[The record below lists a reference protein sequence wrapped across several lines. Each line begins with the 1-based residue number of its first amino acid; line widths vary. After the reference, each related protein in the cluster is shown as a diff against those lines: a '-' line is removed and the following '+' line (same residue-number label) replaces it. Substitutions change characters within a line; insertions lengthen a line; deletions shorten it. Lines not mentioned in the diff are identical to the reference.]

1 MSFSLEIEP
10 TGDLVEVEEGQ
21 TLLDASLRQGVYLPH
36 ACNHG
41 LCGTCKVEVL
51 EGEIDHGEASPFA
64 LMESERDDGFCL
76 ACTATITED
85 VVIEADIDEDPDA
98 RSIPVKDY
106 MGTVIKREMLTPR
119 ILGLWIELDEAIDF
133 QAGQYIQYHVPG
145 FNEPRA
151 FSLANPPSSGNMIE
165 LNIALIPDGEA
176 TPWIHKNVKVGDRR
190 KISGPFGRFIVRKST
205 KKPSIFFAGGSGL
218 ASPISMI
225 LDLLETDGYTE
236 PITLFYG
243 ARNQDE
249 LYHDDILQ
257 NLSKLHDNF
266 TYVPVLSDED
276 VGDWEGKKGF
286 LNDVATK
293 MYDGNFAGNKAYLC
307 GPPPMIDVCI
317 TALMRGRLFDKDI
330 YIEKFF
336 SKADLNSDKIKSPL
350 LKI

>member
-145 FNEPRA
+145 FDEPRA

>member
-1 MSFSLEIEP
+1 MGFSLEIEP

-51 EGEIDHGEASPFA
+51 EGEVDHGEASPFA

-106 MGTVIKREMLTPR
+106 MGTVVKREMLTPR

-145 FNEPRA
+145 FDEPRA

>member
-1 MSFSLEIEP
+1 VGFQLEIEP
-10 TGDLVEVEEGQ
+10 TGDLVEVQEGQ
-21 TLLDASLRQGVYLPH
+21 TLLDAALRQGVYLPH

-51 EGEIDHGEASPFA
+51 EGEVDHGEASHFA
-64 LMESERDDGFCL
+64 LMDSERADGFCL
-76 ACTATITED
+76 ACTATVQDD

-106 MGTVIKREMLTPR
+106 MGTVVKREMLTPR
-119 ILGLWIELDEAIDF
+119 ILGLWIELDEEIDF

-145 FNEPRA
+145 FDEPRA
-151 FSLANPPSSGNMIE
+151 FSLANPPSTGKMIE

-176 TPWIHKNVKVGDRR
+176 TPWIHENVKVGDRR
-190 KISGPFGRFIVRKST
+190 KITGPFGRFIVKKSV

-225 LDLLETDGYTE
+225 RDLLETDGSTE

-249 LYHDDILQ
+249 LYHNDILQ
-257 NLSKLHDNF
+257 DLASKHENF
-266 TYVPVLSDED
+266 TYVPVLSDKDLEN
-276 VGDWEGKKGF
+276 WEGKTGF
-286 LNDVATK
+286 LNDVATQ
-293 MYDGNFAGNKAYLC
+293 MYDGKFAGNKAYLC
-307 GPPPMIDVCI
+307 GPPIMIDVCI

-330 YIEKFF
+330 HIEKFF
-336 SKADLNSDKIKSPL
+336 SKADLHSDEIKSPL
-350 LKI
+350 FKL